1 MFHILFHLTQQVLHL
16 HCQGVLLKFSSYFPE
31 ASWMMWL
38 VLVIVKGFGL
48 QLWFIQNTDLL
59 FWFGLELLAQKRKT
73 NCCNN
78 SIWTDPL
85 DSLFLLI
92 SITVWHKNLLNRKY
106 EQNLCLWEFFFY
118 LFVYW
123 EKQKNLLYSLSLSG
137 FRNVGKVEMWQ
148 LCSSR
153 DAFCPFV

>member
-1 MFHILFHLTQQVLHL
+1 MFHIHFQVTQQVLHL
-16 HCQGVLLKFSSYFPE
+16 HCQGVFLKFSSYFQK

-38 VLVIVKGFGL
+38 ALVIVRRFGL

-78 SIWTDPL
+78 SMWTESL

-92 SITVWHKNLLNRKY
+92 SITVWYKNLLNRKY
-106 EQNLCLWEFFFY
+106 EQTLCLWEFFSIY
-118 LFVYW
+118 LFT
-123 EKQKNLLYSLSLSG
+123 ERNQKICFSLSLSG

-148 LCSSR
+148 LCSSL